1 MLTTV
6 EGIYENGMIRLLE
19 PVPGVVRARVVV
31 TVLPDQVNTLDRDS
45 ALVKSDDISLEKD
58 QMEEDFNPKSEL
70 GKQLWEIR
78 QRAIAKGM
86 KLLSQD
92 EILEEVRRRRGEL
105 DD

>member
-19 PVPGVVRARVVV
+19 PLPDVARARVVV
-31 TVLPDQVNTLDRDS
+31 TLLPDQVNTIDRDS
-45 ALVKSDDISLEKD
+45 ILVKSDDISLEKD
-58 QMEEDFNPKSEL
+58 QREDDFKPQTAL

-78 QRAIAKGM
+78 QQAIAKGM

-92 EILEEVRRRRGEL
+92 EILEEIRRRRGEL
-105 DD
+105 E